1 MSTGTEAPHHQCQ
14 INGHDLIN
22 TFAKQGTITSPTVM
36 KAEYIPTDLYL
47 DIYVTV

>member
-22 TFAKQGTITSPTVM
+22 TFAKQGTITSPTVI
-36 KAEYIPTDLYL
+36 KDEYIPTDLYL